1 MYDNDTP
8 SWSFAPIA
16 ASGSTLAL
24 LLSHDTQK
32 PTSAL
37 PRSAYTILI
46 QKYGAQELVAIGD
59 TNGEPVA
66 SLEFNTFP
74 LPDRIQLGSGAPT
87 LPLSTWWKREESKVV
102 YKRCKTYPTLYLYY
116 NLLIH
121 HIRTGTSSDRS
132 VTHTATP
139 FPGADV
145 QSLESGDV
153 GACVMRSC

>member
-37 PRSAYTILI
+37 SRSAYTILI
-46 QKYGAQELVAIGD
+46 QKYGAQEL
-59 TNGEPVA
+59 VA

-102 YKRCKTYPTLYLYY
+102 YKRYKTYPTLRPYH
-116 NLLIH
+116 NLLIR
-121 HIRTGTSSDRS
+121 HIRTETSSGRS
-132 VTHTATP
+132 ATHTATP
-139 FPGADV
+139 FPGVDA
-145 QSLESGDV
+145 QSPEPGDV